1 MKVTNVSVTRERGIV
16 TATSNVHGYTF
27 THSPGC
33 GILHAAEYGA
43 ADDHR
48 PWGDRCDCFLSRV
61 EITAINGVPVVTDP
75 SLLNDEQLRTK
86 FWHKEYLDLRRRFT
100 YMSAVAVAGWLYG
113 LARGIWGF

>member
-1 MKVTNVSVTRERGIV
+1 MKTTNVSVTRERGIV

-27 THSPGC
+27 THGQEC
-33 GILHAAEYGA
+33 GIVHAAEHGA

-86 FWHKEYLDLRRRFT
+86 FWYKEYTDLNRRFGWLLGF
-100 YMSAVAVAGWLYG
+100 ALAGWALS

>member
-1 MKVTNVSVTRERGIV
+1 MKADNVSITRERGIV

-27 THSPGC
+27 THGQEC
-33 GILHAAEYGA
+33 GILHAAEHA
-43 ADDHR
+43 TISDHR
-48 PWGDRCDCFLSRV
+48 SWTDACDCFLSRV